1 MLEKIDLKPKFH
13 GIEICKRGDYLVN
26 MSDNDGVIK
35 RIVTGVAVSLGV
47 TAVTSTFQIIK
58 SLKTSTIDI
67 GEWDNSYNNI
77 NKILYRLNPEMYIKH
92 RMPTTNKDFYELST
106 DISYFISLKN
116 KNYIKVETY
125 QNKSEKSYYPEHR
138 LKIQFFGKERYKNR
152 AEFLRNALRITDDKH
167 IRVQYLNEY
176 EISCDVIPHSFDN
189 IVLDEKVKQN
199 IVNGLVNWDKSKN
212 WYDEHQLVHKIG
224 VFLYGKPGTGK
235 STVAKAISSM
245 FGNAPILTIDPNNIM
260 NSVNGILKM
269 RKKYDGTIVV
279 LIEDFDM
286 YFKSREEIENVEIG
300 LDQKKQKDFN
310 QNAIFQLLD
319 GVYSTDDTIYVAT
332 TNYKDRIDAALI
344 RYGRFDIQ
352 EELNYFNKDD
362 ATKCVKLLGYDENVL
377 DSMNFEYPVQPAYL
391 QSKIMEYR
399 ANCMG

>member
-1 MLEKIDLKPKFH
+1 MR
-13 GIEICKRGDYLVN
+13 KRGDCLIN

-77 NKILYRLNPEMYIKH
+77 NKMLYRLNSETYIKH

-332 TNYKDRIDAALI
+332 TNYKDRIDSALI

-352 EELNYFNKDD
+352 EELNYFNKDES
-362 ATKCVKLLGYDENVL
+362 AKCVKLLGYNENVL
-377 DSMNFEYPVQPAYL
+377 NFMNLEYPVQPAYL

-399 ANCMG
+399 AKCMEQ

>member
-1 MLEKIDLKPKFH
+1 MDE
-13 GIEICKRGDYLVN
+13 RGDCLTK

-35 RIVTGVAVSLGV
+35 KIVTGVAVSLGV

-58 SLKTSTIDI
+58 SLKTSTIDM

-77 NKILYRLNPEMYIKH
+77 NKMLYRLNPETYIKH

-176 EISCDVIPHSFDN
+176 EISCDVIPHSFNN

-245 FGNAPILTIDPNNIM
+245 FNNAPILTIDPNNIM

-332 TNYKDRIDAALI
+332 TNYKDRIDSALI

-352 EELNYFNKDD
+352 EELNYFNRED
-362 ATKCVKLLGYDENVL
+362 ATKCVKLLGYDGNVL
-377 DSMNFEYPVQPAYL
+377 DSMNLAYPVQPAYL

-399 ANCMG
+399 ANCNRQ

>member
-1 MLEKIDLKPKFH
+1 
-13 GIEICKRGDYLVN
+13 

-77 NKILYRLNPEMYIKH
+77 NKMLYRLNPETYIKH
-92 RMPTTNKDFYELST
+92 RMPTTNKNFYELST

-138 LKIQFFGKERYKNR
+138 LKIQFFGKERYKHR
-152 AEFLRNALRITDDKH
+152 TEFLKNALRITDDKH

-199 IVNGLVNWDKSKN
+199 IVNGLVNWDKSKD

-332 TNYKDRIDAALI
+332 TNYKDRIDTALI

-362 ATKCVKLLGYDENVL
+362 ANKCVKLLGYDENVL
-377 DSMNFEYPVQPAYL
+377 DSMNIEYPVQPAYL

-399 ANCMG
+399 ANCNRQ

>member
-1 MLEKIDLKPKFH
+1 
-13 GIEICKRGDYLVN
+13 
-26 MSDNDGVIK
+26 MSDNDSVIK

-77 NKILYRLNPEMYIKH
+77 NKMLYRLNPETYIKH
-92 RMPTTNKDFYELST
+92 RTPTTNKDFYELSI

-189 IVLDEKVKQN
+189 IVLDETVKQN
-199 IVNGLVNWDKSKN
+199 IINGLVNWSKSKD

-269 RKKYDGTIVV
+269 RKKYDGTIVI

-332 TNYKDRIDAALI
+332 TNYKDRIDSALI

-352 EELNYFNKDD
+352 EELTYFNKDD
-362 ATKCVKLLGYDENVL
+362 ATKCVKLLGYNENIL
-377 DSMNFEYPVQPAYL
+377 DSINLKYPVQPAYL

-399 ANCMG
+399 ANCNRQ

>member
-1 MLEKIDLKPKFH
+1 MR
-13 GIEICKRGDYLVN
+13 KRGDYLIK

-35 RIVTGVAVSLGV
+35 RIVTGIAVSLGV

-77 NKILYRLNPEMYIKH
+77 NKMLYRLNPETYIKH

-152 AEFLRNALRITDDKH
+152 AGFLRNALRITDDKH

-176 EISCDVIPHSFDN
+176 EISCDVIPHSFNN

-212 WYDEHQLVHKIG
+212 WYDKHQLVHKIG

-245 FGNAPILTIDPNNIM
+245 FSNAPILTIDPNNIM
-260 NSVNGILKM
+260 NSVNGIVKM

-332 TNYKDRIDAALI
+332 TNYKDRIDSALI

-352 EELNYFNKDD
+352 EELNYFNRED
-362 ATKCVKLLGYDENVL
+362 ATKCVKLLDYDENVL
-377 DSMNFEYPVQPAYL
+377 DSMNLEYPVQPAYL

-399 ANCMG
+399 AKCME

>member
-1 MLEKIDLKPKFH
+1 MR
-13 GIEICKRGDYLVN
+13 KRGDFLIN

-77 NKILYRLNPEMYIKH
+77 NKMLYRLNPETYIKH

-189 IVLDEKVKQN
+189 IVLDETVKQN
-199 IVNGLVNWDKSKN
+199 IINGLVNWSKSKD

-245 FGNAPILTIDPNNIM
+245 FGNAPILTIDPNDIM
-260 NSVNGILKM
+260 KSVNGILKM

-286 YFKSREEIENVEIG
+286 YFKSREEIENVEME
-300 LDQKKQKDFN
+300 LEQKKKKDFN

-332 TNYKDRIDAALI
+332 TNYKDRIDSALI

-352 EELNYFNKDD
+352 EELNYFNRED

-377 DSMNFEYPVQPAYL
+377 DSMNLEYPVQPAYL

-399 ANCMG
+399 TKCME

>member
-1 MLEKIDLKPKFH
+1 
-13 GIEICKRGDYLVN
+13 

-35 RIVTGVAVSLGV
+35 RIVTGVTVSLGV

-58 SLKTSTIDI
+58 SLKTSTIDL

-77 NKILYRLNPEMYIKH
+77 NKMLYRLNPETYIKH

-189 IVLDEKVKQN
+189 IVLDETVKQN
-199 IVNGLVNWDKSKN
+199 IINGLVNWSKSKD

-332 TNYKDRIDAALI
+332 TNYKDRIDSALI

-352 EELNYFNKDD
+352 EELNYFNRED

-377 DSMNFEYPVQPAYL
+377 DSMNLEYPVQPAYL

-399 ANCMG
+399 ANCNRQ

>member
-1 MLEKIDLKPKFH
+1 
-13 GIEICKRGDYLVN
+13 
-26 MSDNDGVIK
+26 MSNNDGVIK

-77 NKILYRLNPEMYIKH
+77 NKMLYKLNPETYIKQ

-125 QNKSEKSYYPEHR
+125 QNKSDKSYYPEHR
-138 LKIQFFGKERYKNR
+138 LKIQFFGKERYKHR
-152 AEFLRNALRITDDKH
+152 AEFLSNALRITDDKH

-199 IVNGLVNWDKSKN
+199 IINGLVNWDKSKN

-245 FGNAPILTIDPNNIM
+245 FGNAPILTIDLNDIM
-260 NSVNGILKM
+260 KSVNGILKM

-319 GVYSTDDTIYVAT
+319 GVYSTNDTIYVAT
-332 TNYKDRIDAALI
+332 TNYKDRIDSALI

-352 EELNYFNKDD
+352 EELNYFSKDD
-362 ATKCVKLLGYDENVL
+362 AAKCVELLGYNEKVL
-377 DSMNFEYPVQPAYL
+377 DSMNLEYPVQPAYL

-399 ANCMG
+399 ANCNIQ

>member
-1 MLEKIDLKPKFH
+1 
-13 GIEICKRGDYLVN
+13 

-47 TAVTSTFQIIK
+47 SAVTSTFQIIK
-58 SLKTSTIDI
+58 SIKTSIIDI

-77 NKILYRLNPEMYIKH
+77 NKILYRLNPDMYIKH
-92 RMPTTNKDFYELST
+92 RMPTINKDFYELSE

-125 QNKSEKSYYPEHR
+125 RKSESSYYPEHR
-138 LKIQFFGKERYKNR
+138 LKIRFFGRERYKYR
-152 AEFLRNALRITDDKH
+152 AEFLNNALKITDDKH

-176 EISCDVIPHSFDN
+176 EISCDVIPLSFDN
-189 IVLDEKVKQN
+189 IVLDKNVKQN
-199 IVNGLVNWDKSKN
+199 IINGLTNWNKSKN
-212 WYDEHQLVHKIG
+212 WYEEHQLVHKIG

-245 FGNAPILTIDPNNIM
+245 FSNAPILTIDPNNIM
-260 NSVNGILKM
+260 NSVKGILRM
-269 RKKYDGTIVV
+269 RKKYDGTIVI

-286 YFKSREEIENVEIG
+286 YFKSREEIENIEIG

-332 TNYKDRIDAALI
+332 TNYKDRIDSALI

-352 EELNYFNKDD
+352 EELSYFNKYD
-362 ATKCVKLLGYDENVL
+362 AAKCVKLLGYNENIL
-377 DSMNFEYPVQPAYL
+377 DTMKIEYPVQPAYL

-399 ANCMG
+399 ANYNSNER

>member
-1 MLEKIDLKPKFH
+1 MKPKFH
-13 GIEICKRGDYLVN
+13 GIEIRKRGDYLIN

-58 SLKTSTIDI
+58 SLKTSTIDV

-77 NKILYRLNPEMYIKH
+77 NKMLYRLNPDTYIKH
-92 RMPTTNKDFYELST
+92 RMPTTNKDFYELSE

-125 QNKSEKSYYPEHR
+125 RNKSEKSYYPEHR
-138 LKIQFFGKERYKNR
+138 LKIQFFGKERYKHR
-152 AEFLRNALRITDDKH
+152 EEFLRNAFRITDDKH

-269 RKKYDGTIVV
+269 RKKYDGTIIV

-332 TNYKDRIDAALI
+332 TNYKDRIDSALI

-352 EELNYFNKDD
+352 EELNYFSKDD
-362 ATKCVKLLGYDENVL
+362 AVQCVKLLGYDKSVL
-377 DSMNFEYPVQPAYL
+377 DSMSIEYPVQPAYL

-399 ANCMG
+399 ANYMGQ

>member
-1 MLEKIDLKPKFH
+1 MQ
-13 GIEICKRGDYLVN
+13 RN
-26 MSDNDGVIK
+26 
-35 RIVTGVAVSLGV
+35 T
-47 TAVTSTFQIIK
+47 
-58 SLKTSTIDI
+58 
-67 GEWDNSYNNI
+67 
-77 NKILYRLNPEMYIKH
+77 
-92 RMPTTNKDFYELST
+92 RMPTTNKDFYELSI

-176 EISCDVIPHSFDN
+176 EISCDVIPHSFYN

-300 LDQKKQKDFN
+300 LDQKKQKDFRGLKFFSK
-310 QNAIFQLLD
+310 NAC
-319 GVYSTDDTIYVAT
+319 IY
-332 TNYKDRIDAALI
+332 
-344 RYGRFDIQ
+344 F
-352 EELNYFNKDD
+352 
-362 ATKCVKLLGYDENVL
+362 
-377 DSMNFEYPVQPAYL
+377 
-391 QSKIMEYR
+391 KIVV
-399 ANCMG
+399 

>member
-1 MLEKIDLKPKFH
+1 M
-13 GIEICKRGDYLVN
+13 
-26 MSDNDGVIK
+26 
-35 RIVTGVAVSLGV
+35 
-47 TAVTSTFQIIK
+47 
-58 SLKTSTIDI
+58 
-67 GEWDNSYNNI
+67 
-77 NKILYRLNPEMYIKH
+77 
-92 RMPTTNKDFYELST
+92 
-106 DISYFISLKN
+106 
-116 KNYIKVETY
+116 
-125 QNKSEKSYYPEHR
+125 
-138 LKIQFFGKERYKNR
+138 
-152 AEFLRNALRITDDKH
+152 
-167 IRVQYLNEY
+167 
-176 EISCDVIPHSFDN
+176 IPHSFYN

-286 YFKSREEIENVEIG
+286 YLKSREEIENVKIG

-332 TNYKDRIDAALI
+332 TNYKDRIDSALI

-352 EELNYFNKDD
+352 EELNYFSKDD
-362 ATKCVKLLGYDENVL
+362 AVQCVKLLGYDKSVL
-377 DSMNFEYPVQPAYL
+377 DSMSIEYPVQPSYL

-399 ANCMG
+399 ANCSS

>member
-1 MLEKIDLKPKFH
+1 MR
-13 GIEICKRGDYLVN
+13 KRGDCLIN

-77 NKILYRLNPEMYIKH
+77 NKMLYRLNPETYIKH

-189 IVLDEKVKQN
+189 IVLDETVKQN
-199 IVNGLVNWDKSKN
+199 IINGLVNWSKSKD

-245 FGNAPILTIDPNNIM
+245 FNNAPILTIDPNNIM

-332 TNYKDRIDAALI
+332 TNYKDRIDSALI

-352 EELNYFNKDD
+352 EELNYFNKDES
-362 ATKCVKLLGYDENVL
+362 AKCVKLLGYNENVL
-377 DSMNFEYPVQPAYL
+377 NFMNLEYPVQPAYL

-399 ANCMG
+399 AKCMEQ

>member
-1 MLEKIDLKPKFH
+1 
-13 GIEICKRGDYLVN
+13 

-77 NKILYRLNPEMYIKH
+77 NKMLYKLNQDAYIKH
-92 RMPTTNKDFYELST
+92 RMPTTNKDFYELSM
-106 DISYFISLKN
+106 DVSYFIPLKT

-176 EISCDVIPHSFDN
+176 EISCDVIPHSFNN

-332 TNYKDRIDAALI
+332 TNYKDRIDSALI

-352 EELNYFNKDD
+352 EKLNYFNKDD
-362 ATKCVKLLGYDENVL
+362 AVKCVKLLGYNENVL
-377 DSMNFEYPVQPAYL
+377 DSMNLEYPVQPAYL

-399 ANCMG
+399 ANCNRL

>member
-1 MLEKIDLKPKFH
+1 
-13 GIEICKRGDYLVN
+13 
-26 MSDNDGVIK
+26 
-35 RIVTGVAVSLGV
+35 
-47 TAVTSTFQIIK
+47 
-58 SLKTSTIDI
+58 
-67 GEWDNSYNNI
+67 
-77 NKILYRLNPEMYIKH
+77 
-92 RMPTTNKDFYELST
+92 MPTTNKDFYELST

-116 KNYIKVETY
+116 KNYIKVGTY

-176 EISCDVIPHSFDN
+176 EISCDVIPHSFNN
-189 IVLDEKVKQN
+189 IILDEKVKQN
-199 IVNGLVNWDKSKN
+199 IVNGLANWSKSKN

-245 FGNAPILTIDPNNIM
+245 FNNAPILTIDPNNIM

-332 TNYKDRIDAALI
+332 TNYKDRIDSALI

-362 ATKCVKLLGYDENVL
+362 AAKCVKLLGYNENVL
-377 DSMNFEYPVQPAYL
+377 DSMNLEYPVQPAYL

-399 ANCMG
+399 ANYNANER